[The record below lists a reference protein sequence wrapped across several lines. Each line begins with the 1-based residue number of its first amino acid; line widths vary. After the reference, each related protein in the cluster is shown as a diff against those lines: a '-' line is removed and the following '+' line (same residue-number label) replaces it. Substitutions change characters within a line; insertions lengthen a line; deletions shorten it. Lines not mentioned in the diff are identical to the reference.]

1 MIYKRS
7 KNCDLLLK
15 ENEEKTFTRSSTKV
29 KFDIDFTSIT
39 RVQNSPLYR
48 GVTLWNS
55 LSEHAQ
61 KSGLKYV
68 FKGAIKCYTNSVNN

>member
-1 MIYKRS
+1 M
-7 KNCDLLLK
+7 
-15 ENEEKTFTRSSTKV
+15 

-48 GVTLWNS
+48 GVTLRNS

-61 KSGLKYV
+61 KSGSKYE
-68 FKGAIKCYTNSVNN
+68 FKGAIKLLSANSVNN